1 MLICNVVVLAN
12 IGVVLTLIAT
22 GGWFGGQEKGGFY
35 ARLGGLAALWISK
48 SCLTMPRSY
57 TGPK

>member
-35 ARLGGLAALWISK
+35 ASRPHAAK
-48 SCLTMPRSY
+48 
-57 TGPK
+57 